1 MPFSS
6 LKRKTTVSPN
16 QIRWLTSL
24 NSHFGKML
32 VIAAVYDSAL
42 RYLLDDED
50 SVRLLFDRTI
60 KLLRVYEGVST
71 TIKNDLRILLHVQ
84 AQLFLPQM
92 SHQP

>member
-6 LKRKTTVSPN
+6 LKRKATVHPD
-16 QIRWLTSL
+16 QIGWLTSL

-42 RYLLDDED
+42 RCLLDDED

-60 KLLRVYEGVST
+60 KLLRVYEGISP

-84 AQLFLPQM
+84 AQLFLPQI
-92 SHQP
+92 SHRL

>member
-6 LKRKTTVSPN
+6 LKRKAAVYPDQT
-16 QIRWLTSL
+16 RWLTSL

-42 RYLLDDED
+42 RYLLDNED
-50 SVRLLFDRTI
+50 TVRLLFDRTI
-60 KLLRVYEGVST
+60 KLLRVYEGVSP
-71 TIKNDLRILLHVQ
+71 TIKNDLRVLLHVQ

>member
-6 LKRKTTVSPN
+6 LKRKATGYPN
-16 QIRWLTSL
+16 QIGWLTSP

-42 RYLLDDED
+42 RYLLNDEQ

-60 KLLRVYEGVST
+60 KLLRVYEDVSP
-71 TIKNDLRILLHVQ
+71 TIKNDLRVLSHVQ

-92 SHQP
+92 SHRL

>member
-6 LKRKTTVSPN
+6 LKRKVTVSPN

-60 KLLRVYEGVST
+60 KLLRVYEGVSP
-71 TIKNDLRILLHVQ
+71 TIKNDLRILLHIQ
-84 AQLFLPQM
+84 TQLFLPQM